1 MGNKFFHIG
10 EEKAENGVDVADAF
24 RRLAETLRG
33 NPNGQEA
40 KQQALTL
47 LRRRDVASVLGET
60 RIEWLKKDISKLQD
74 TESIQT
80 FLVNSSRYMEKE
92 GIAKLSW
99 ENLSKYLGQLDQ
111 PAQESDE
118 ENEMSGTGSDG
129 THYTVR
135 KVDDEWIVLA
145 SKNGKRD
152 EGKTYYSGG
161 GSPEHKKDAIGTL
174 QHMVKGGKTEGDFSK
189 RGSLSAS
196 HPDDNRPHSQIAKNM
211 PDAIKL
217 KDAHPADLETIW
229 REMEETQRIR
239 VAKEAGFNEV
249 EARELARQSWEP
261 LDPSIKKDLSWVL
274 SADPEHLPGKDDFEE
289 TKAPEDDKADEIR
302 EDLDNLIKKE
312 MDAAVQSFAD
322 ARAAESW
329 SKASD
334 GMVEQFGKD
343 VHVTAEFGEWLAVN
357 GALIM
362 PGKDIPQAPAGYKK
376 TTFGGAIPDFEV
388 EVPMESV
395 KDFLAGEMKFPIEMV
410 ERVALTE
417 YPAEIVSVSVSGK
430 SEVFASEK
438 EPVLTEGTA
447 MPARPEE
454 FIRNGWSM
462 DRTDGI
468 WSKHV
473 GHKIGAAFP
482 SNTDEPGKHEWSVYE
497 GNTLLGRGDART
509 DKEAM
514 KAADEHLNP
523 QAMPIGEVDGET
535 LKDQLAR
542 EAKRAVPHADPFDVE
557 AAIYWFAADH
567 YRGMGD
573 PLYGVLSLSKF
584 KPGPTHT
591 SVADEGE
598 TAEEIYNLLKDKFAK
613 SEAEEEPKINVRP
626 MTIDPKTKRQANAFL
641 SEISSKYWPGVP
653 LFDIAEALKE
663 KFGIEV
669 EDSIVTG
676 EQGRDT
682 FELKKG
688 GMPIKNS
695 MLALSWFKMP
705 VSGKYEIT
713 AYLSE

>member
-1 MGNKFFHIG
+1 MGNQFFHIG

-33 NPNGQEA
+33 NPNGHEA

-47 LRRRDVASVLGET
+47 LRRRDINGVLGET
-60 RIEWLKKDISKLQD
+60 RVEWLKKDISKLQD

-118 ENEMSGTGSDG
+118 ENEMSGTGADG
-129 THYTVR
+129 THYVVK
-135 KVDDEWIVLA
+135 KVDGEWQVSA
-145 SKNGKRD
+145 SKNGKKD
-152 EGKTYYSGG
+152 DAKTYYTGG
-161 GSPEHKKDAIGTL
+161 GNPDHKKDAIGTL
-174 QHMVKGGKTEGDFSK
+174 QHMVKGGKNEGDFSR

-196 HPDDNRPHSQIAKNM
+196 HPDDNRQPSQIAKNM
-211 PDAIKL
+211 PDAVKL
-217 KDAHPADLETIW
+217 KDAHPQDIESHW
-229 REMEETQRIR
+229 QEMDETQRMR

-249 EARELARQSWEP
+249 ESRELAKLAWEG

-274 SADPEHLPGKDDFEE
+274 NADPEHLPSKDDFEE
-289 TKAPEDDKADEIR
+289 AEAKAAAKSAAEDEAQ

-312 MDAAVQSFAD
+312 MDAAVQSFAE

-329 SKASD
+329 SRASD
-334 GMVEQFGKD
+334 GMIEDYGKD

-362 PGKDIPQAPAGYKK
+362 PGKDIPQPPAGFRK
-376 TTFGGAIPDFEV
+376 TKFGGAIPDFEV
-388 EVPMESV
+388 EVQMESV
-395 KDFLAGEMKFPIEMV
+395 KDFISREMKFPREMV
-410 ERVALTE
+410 ERVALAE
-417 YPAEIVSVSVSGK
+417 YPAEVVSVTVSGK
-430 SEVFASEK
+430 SEVFAK
-438 EPVLTEGTA
+438 ETEA
-447 MPARPEE
+447 QLNESVEE
-454 FIRNGWSM
+454 FQKGGWSQ
-462 DRTDGI
+462 DRTDGV
-468 WSKHV
+468 WSKKV
-473 GHKIGAAFP
+473 GKKSGAAFP
-482 SNTDEPGKHEWSVYE
+482 SHADAFGTHLWSVYD
-497 GNTLLGRGDART
+497 GNKLIGRGEAKT

-514 KAADEHLNP
+514 SAADAHLSAEP
-523 QAMPIGEVDGET
+523 VPIGEVDGET
-535 LKDQLAR
+535 LHTQLSTA
-542 EAKRAVPHADPFDVE
+542 AKKAVPEADPFDIE
-557 AAIYWFAADH
+557 AAIYWFASDN

-591 SVADEGE
+591 SVSDEGE
-598 TAEEIYNLLKDKFAK
+598 TAEEIYNHLKDKFAK
-613 SEAEEEPKINVRP
+613 TETEDPETNVRP
-626 MTIDPKTKRQANAFL
+626 MTIDPKTRRQANAYL
-641 SEISSKYWPGVP
+641 SELSSKYWPGVP
-653 LFDIAEALKE
+653 LFDIAETLKE